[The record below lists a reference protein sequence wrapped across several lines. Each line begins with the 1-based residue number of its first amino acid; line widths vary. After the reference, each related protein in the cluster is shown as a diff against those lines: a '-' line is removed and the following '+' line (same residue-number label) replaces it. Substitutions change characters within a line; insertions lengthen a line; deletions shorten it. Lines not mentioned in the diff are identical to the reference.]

1 MRHIIL
7 IGFMGAGKTTVGRVL
22 ARDRGYAFFDTDRLI
37 EEKTGMK
44 VSRIFAEMGEETFRS
59 LETEILGGDWTRE
72 ENWILS
78 VGGGLPLREE
88 NRTLLK
94 AIGTV
99 VYLRVRPETVID
111 RLRGDTSRPLLAGDH
126 VKERVEELMA
136 YRSPLYEK
144 AADFAVDADG
154 KRPKD
159 IAKEI
164 LGRETAGKPED
175 AVHTMASHSA
185 EKNG

>member
-7 IGFMGAGKTTVGRVL
+7 IGFMGAGKTTVGKTM
-22 ARDRGYAFFDTDRLI
+22 ARSLGYMFFDTDQLI

-44 VSRIFAEMGEETFRS
+44 ISRIFAEMGEEKFRS
-59 LETEILGGDWTRE
+59 LETEILGDNWTER

-94 AIGTV
+94 SIGTV
-99 VYLRVRPETVID
+99 VYLRVRPDTVLN
-111 RLRGDTSRPLLAGDH
+111 RLKGDTSRPLLAGDR

-144 AADFAVDADG
+144 AADFAVNADG
-154 KRPKD
+154 KRPRD
-159 IAKEI
+159 IAQEI
-164 LGRETAGKPED
+164 LERE
-175 AVHTMASHSA
+175 SA

>member
-78 VGGGLPLREE
+78 VGGGLPLR
-88 NRTLLK
+88 
-94 AIGTV
+94 
-99 VYLRVRPETVID
+99 
-111 RLRGDTSRPLLAGDH
+111 GDTSRPLLAGDH